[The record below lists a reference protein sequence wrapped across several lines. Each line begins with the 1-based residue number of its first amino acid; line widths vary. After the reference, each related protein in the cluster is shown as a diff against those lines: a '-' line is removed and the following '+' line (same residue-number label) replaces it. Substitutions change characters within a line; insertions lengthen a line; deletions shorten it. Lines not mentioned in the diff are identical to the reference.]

1 MPTTFSSKQYGYIF
15 EAVLLYLT
23 QYKPFYPENIK
34 REKQLEI
41 WNKWFD
47 KHRGDI
53 NELIDIVDMI
63 VHLKPSG
70 LGFSAYG
77 LTGAFVDQYNKVLGQ
92 LRSGVITHYE
102 FASQVFSELMRMRS
116 KMALAELKNK
126 DIESI
131 V

>member
-1 MPTTFSSKQYGYIF
+1 MPTTFSSKQYGHIF

-63 VHLKPSG
+63 IHLKRASYNPCH
-70 LGFSAYG
+70 F
-77 LTGAFVDQYNKVLGQ
+77 TDAFVDQYNKVLGQ

-102 FASQVFSELMRMRS
+102 FASQVFGELMRMRS